1 MDDEGMFVFVLC
13 PHPLARY
20 VTTRTP
26 SLAGTQ
32 FAAATHYC
40 LVDALAVAEYMPHL
54 VRLP

>member
-1 MDDEGMFVFVLC
+1 MFVFVLC
-13 PHPLARY
+13 SHALGRY

-26 SLAGTQ
+26 SLAGSQ

-54 VRLP
+54 VRIQ